1 MSAGPEFTVAV
12 DQNAYLSQGANRV
25 DAVVTVTATGDGAPA
40 QATEAL
46 EMLIIDCSGSMQG
59 DRIVAARAATAA
71 AIGQLRDGV
80 LFAVIA
86 GATSAM
92 QVYPR
97 RGAAR
102 ADAATRQEAVHAV
115 NRLTANGGTRFAN
128 WLELARKI
136 AEQHPGAIRH
146 ALMLTDGQ
154 NGDQPGE
161 LEKTLAACTG
171 VFTCDCRGVGTD
183 WTVAEVRKVASAL
196 LGTIDIVAKPEN
208 LAADFQAIMNS
219 AMGKRVADVSL
230 RLWSPKGAQV
240 KFIKQVAP
248 EVEDLTDKRV
258 QTGPLHGD
266 YPLGAWGSE
275 SREYHVC
282 VEVPTQAIGAEMLA
296 GRAMVVRG
304 GSDETLAQGLIR
316 AVWTADDALSAK
328 VSKKVAHYTGQ
339 TEYADAVEEGL
350 AARRDGDTA
359 RATARLGRA
368 VELAAAAGDK
378 DKMEMLEKVVE
389 VEDAATGTVRL
400 RSQVSDEAEKEL
412 DIRSRRTSR
421 VRGEG

>member
-12 DQNAYLSQGANRV
+12 DQNAYLSAGATRV
-25 DAVVTVTATGDGAPA
+25 DAVVSVTATGDAVPA
-40 QATEAL
+40 AATEAL

-71 AIGQLRDGV
+71 AIGQVRDGV

-92 QVYPR
+92 QIYPA

-102 ADAATRQEAVHAV
+102 ADDRTRYEAATAVQ
-115 NRLTANGGTRFAN
+115 RLQASGGTRFAN
-128 WLELARKI
+128 WLELARQI

-154 NGDQPGE
+154 NGDATGE
-161 LEKTLAACTG
+161 LERSLAACTG

-183 WTVAEVRKVASAL
+183 WKVAEVRKVASTL
-196 LGTIDIVAKPEN
+196 LGSVDMVARPEN

-219 AMGKRVADVSL
+219 AMSKRVADVSL

-240 KFIKQVAP
+240 KFVKQVEP
-248 EVEDLTDKRV
+248 EVEDLTAKRT

-266 YPLGAWGSE
+266 YPLGAWGAE
-275 SREYHVC
+275 SRDYHVC
-282 VEVPTQAIGAEMLA
+282 VEVPTQAVGAEMLA

-304 GSDETLAQGLIR
+304 GSDEVLAQGLIR
-316 AVWTADDALSAK
+316 AVWTDDEALSAK
-328 VSKKVAHYTGQ
+328 VSRKVAHYTGL
-339 TEYADAVEEGL
+339 TEYADAVEVGL
-350 AARRDGDTA
+350 AARRDGDLET
-359 RATARLGRA
+359 ATAKLGRA
-368 VELAAAAGDK
+368 VELATAAGDK
-378 DKMEMLEKVVE
+378 DKIRDLEKVVE
-389 VEDAATGTVRL
+389 VQDAATGTIRL
-400 RSQVSDEAEKEL
+400 RAKVSDEDEMIL
-412 DIRSRRTSR
+412 DIQSKKTRRTR
-421 VRGEG
+421 REG